1 MTSLEWCYLAKKFFE
16 FKNAATPL
24 GFYVPELAGMEDSL
38 MKCRPFAEDAKA
50 MERVGALVEEDVN
63 NRTYVTSGRHVEAVK
78 VTRADASGLSVDTE
92 TPVEWLNSAMEQGKI
107 YFHELH
113 KCWYVRTEAGVEVSV
128 NVGDYIL
135 YDLGNGSLYAAEGF
149 MFNSNFNKVQEVA

>member
-1 MTSLEWCYLAKKFFE
+1 MTSLEWCYLAKKFLE

-38 MKCRPFAEDAKA
+38 MKCRPFGEDKA
-50 MERVGALVEEDVN
+50 TMEKVGALVEDDTKS
-63 NRTYVTSGRHVEAVK
+63 RTYETTRRVEAVK
-78 VTRADASGLSVDTE
+78 VTRADAAGLSVDTE
-92 TPVEWLNSAMEQGKI
+92 TPVEWLNTAMEQGKI
-107 YFHELH
+107 YYHELH
-113 KCWYVRTEAGVEVSV
+113 KCWYVRTDAGVEVSA

-149 MFNSNFNKVQEVA
+149 MFTSNFNKVQEVA